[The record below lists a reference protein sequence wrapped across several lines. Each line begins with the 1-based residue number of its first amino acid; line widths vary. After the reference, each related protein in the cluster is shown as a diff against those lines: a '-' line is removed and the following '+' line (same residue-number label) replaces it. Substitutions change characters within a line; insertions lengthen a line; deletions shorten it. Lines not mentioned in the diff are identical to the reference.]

1 MKILKNNIKPYI
13 SYSHE
18 FFYTV
23 VFTVVFI
30 FNCGLCHIFIFIR
43 VIDVSR
49 CGEGN
54 IFSLL
59 LGPVSSS
66 FWVGKLTPQRGGGRV
81 GWLGGGS
88 PRKPPGEEPLIS
100 WGPIEGRQYQILSNL
115 QFWVIGDS
123 PFPPLGTSDP
133 E

>member
-66 FWVGKLTPQRGGGRV
+66 FWVGKLTPQRGGGGLV
-81 GWLGGGS
+81 GWEGG
-88 PRKPPGEEPLIS
+88 
-100 WGPIEGRQYQILSNL
+100 
-115 QFWVIGDS
+115 
-123 PFPPLGTSDP
+123 PLGNP
-133 E
+133 QERNP